1 MLTEDRYQKIL
12 KLLDKHQTVSLNQ
25 LKNNLK
31 ASESTIRRDL
41 SHLEK
46 ENKLSRIHGGA
57 KKKLVFD
64 SEYSMSEKTTR
75 NSHEKDL
82 IARYAVSLIE
92 QGDLLY
98 LDAGTTTL
106 AMLPYLKGKDIK
118 IVTNGVLN
126 ANILADLDIETILLG
141 GRIKAST
148 KAVIGSQA
156 LKQLEHYRFSKVFL
170 GINGIDRE
178 YGLTTPD
185 SEEALLKRTA
195 MNATN
200 DTYFLADSSKFN
212 KVTFCHVADL
222 EGQTILTN
230 DTDKNL
236 TNPFKNLAIVK
247 EISE

>member
-12 KLLDKHQTVSLNQ
+12 ELLDKHQTVSLKQ
-25 LKNNLK
+25 LKNTLK

-41 SHLEK
+41 SFLEK
-46 ENKLSRIHGGA
+46 ENKLNRIHGGA
-57 KKKLVFD
+57 KKKIVFD
-64 SEYSMSEKTTR
+64 SEYSMTEKTTK
-75 NSHEKDL
+75 NSQEKHL
-82 IARYAVSLIE
+82 IARYAASLVE
-92 QGDLLY
+92 EGDFLY
-98 LDAGTTTL
+98 LDAGSTTL
-106 AMLPYLKGKDIK
+106 AMLPYLKNKKIK
-118 IVTNGVLN
+118 IVTNGILN
-126 ANILADLDIETILLG
+126 ANILADLNIDTILIG

-156 LKQLEHYRFSKVFL
+156 LKQLEQFRFSKVFL
-170 GINGIDRE
+170 GINGIDSE

-185 SEEALLKRTA
+185 NEEALLKQTA
-195 MNATN
+195 MSAAN

-230 DTDKNL
+230 YTDKNV
-236 TNPFKNLAIVK
+236 TDSFKKLAIIK